1 MANSVESFADL
12 VEQKNI
18 RYGFVKDSL
27 AERTVK
33 EGKFLREKTE
43 EIKEKRYKNALIT
56 SMKDFFL
63 MNENAFYS
71 RTNLFLCFYFLY
83 LWIFTY
89 RFSFAVSS
97 MVYVDKIA

>member
-33 EGKFLREKTE
+33 EGMFLREKTE

-71 RTNLFLCFYFLY
+71 RKNLFLFVFIFSICGFL
-83 LWIFTY
+83 LIDFHLLFLPW
-89 RFSFAVSS
+89 S
-97 MVYVDKIA
+97 M